1 MAARDADEPLQ
12 VQIVVYDLLPPS
24 TLGSLLNFIGSGV
37 YHSSVQLRIPLG
49 PTDHSPNPTEYAYGG
64 HDSPNVTGVFGI
76 PAGTAAQRMPGL
88 RYYSTL
94 DAGTAFGEDWEKA
107 FGRRSSGES
116 VKRGRRRR
124 LERTR
129 SGRTRQA
136 SEEETIAG
144 PPYGGWQ
151 SVDSQSTIN
160 LVESA
165 QAPGRIPK
173 MGLKADEDEDE
184 ADGSADED
192 EDEDDGG
199 ARDGTQYIT
208 KAERRAYRILQEMKA
223 DPAWNGTRYRLLEKN
238 CNTFT
243 DELVYRLTG
252 RRAPGWLNRAA
263 WVATSIPCIVP
274 AGWIDEADE
283 AAPSGDGVDLHD
295 PAHMVSGDGELVIK
309 PPRADRMDLGG
320 RES

>member
-24 TLGSLLNFIGSGV
+24 KLGSLLNFIGSGV

-49 PTDHSPNPTEYAYGG
+49 PTDLSPTPTEYAFGG
-64 HDSPNVTGVFGI
+64 HDAPNVTGIFGI

-88 RYYSTL
+88 RYFSTL
-94 DAGTAFGEDWEKA
+94 DAGTAFGDDWEKA
-107 FGRRSSGES
+107 FGRRRSDENA
-116 VKRGRRRR
+116 KRERRRR
-124 LERTR
+124 LDGRMR
-129 SGRTRQA
+129 SSSTRQ
-136 SEEETIAG
+136 IAG
-144 PPYGGWQ
+144 SPYGGWQ
-151 SVDSQSTIN
+151 SIDSQSIVN
-160 LVESA
+160 LVYSA
-165 QAPGRIPK
+165 QAPGRTPK
-173 MGLKADEDEDE
+173 MGFKADETEDDE
-184 ADGSADED
+184 ADGSADEY
-192 EDEDDGG
+192 EDDGG
-199 ARDGTQYIT
+199 ARDGTQFMS
-208 KAERRAYRILQEMKA
+208 KAERRAYSILRELKA

-283 AAPSGDGVDLHD
+283 AAPSGDGVEVHD

-320 RES
+320 RA